1 MVGKNLFR
9 FIVLLLLQV
18 LVFSNIH
25 FNGFIYPAFYVY
37 FILLLPFETAGWLLL
52 SASLLMG
59 LSIDFFTNS
68 LGINA
73 AASVFTA
80 FVRPGLISLL
90 KSKKEY
96 EPGISPGIR
105 DLGFR
110 WFFLYALILVFVHHT
125 ALFFLEVFRFTQI
138 EQTIHR
144 IVASSVFTL
153 ILILLAQFFLIG
165 QRKKSGRY

>member
-1 MVGKNLFR
+1 MAGKILLR
-9 FIVLLLLQV
+9 FVVLLLLQV

-25 FNGFIYPAFYVY
+25 FHGFIYPAFYVY
-37 FILLLPFETAGWLLL
+37 FILLLPFETAGWILL
-52 SASLLMG
+52 STSFLMG
-59 LSIDFFTNS
+59 LSLDFFTNS

-80 FVRPGLISLL
+80 FVRPGVIRLL
-90 KSKKEY
+90 TSKKEY

-125 ALFFLEVFRFTQI
+125 VLFFIEVFQFTQI

-144 IVASSVFTL
+144 IVASSVLTL

-165 QRKKSGRY
+165 QRKRPGRY

>member
-1 MVGKNLFR
+1 MAGKNLFR
-9 FIVLLLLQV
+9 FVILLFLQV
-18 LVFSNIH
+18 LVFNNIH
-25 FNGFIYPAFYVY
+25 FHGFIYPAFYVY

-52 SASLLMG
+52 TTSFLMG
-59 LSIDFFTNS
+59 LSLDFFTNS

-80 FVRPGLISLL
+80 FIRPGVIRLL
-90 KSKKEY
+90 TSKKEY
-96 EPGISPGIR
+96 EPGITPGIR

-125 ALFFLEVFRFTQI
+125 ALFFLEVFRITQI

-144 IVASSVFTL
+144 IVASSVLTL
-153 ILILLAQFFLIG
+153 ILILLAQFFLVG
-165 QRKKSGRY
+165 QRKKSNKY

>member
-1 MVGKNLFR
+1 MAGKNIIR
-9 FIVLLLLQV
+9 FFILIILQV
-18 LVFSNIH
+18 FVFSNI
-25 FNGFIYPAFYVY
+25 NIYGYVYPAFYVY

-52 SASLLMG
+52 LSSFALG

-80 FVRPGLISLL
+80 FLRPGLIRML

-96 EPGISPGIR
+96 EPGISPGVA

-110 WFFLYALILVFVHHT
+110 WFFLYASILVVLHHAALFLLEAFSFKEIIPTIHRIIASSVATLILVFIIQL
-125 ALFFLEVFRFTQI
+125 LFFKQNKR
-138 EQTIHR
+138 
-144 IVASSVFTL
+144 
-153 ILILLAQFFLIG
+153 
-165 QRKKSGRY
+165 